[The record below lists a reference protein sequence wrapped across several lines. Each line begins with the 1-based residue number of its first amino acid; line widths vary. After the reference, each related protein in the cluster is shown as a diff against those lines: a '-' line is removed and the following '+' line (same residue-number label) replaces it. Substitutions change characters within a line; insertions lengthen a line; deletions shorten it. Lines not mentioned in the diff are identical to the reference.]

1 MTSTIEIRVPEDQGE
16 GTRFLLQGWM
26 KKQGDTV
33 AAHEPVAE
41 LETDKVVVELASPAA
56 GVLQVLHKQAGDELI
71 PGEVLATL
79 LLQVPETVG
88 EAAALKVAKSERAV
102 ATVGLTRVP
111 DPSVMETSAPP
122 GRTSPAVR
130 RMLSQLNLSL
140 DQIAGT
146 GRGGRV
152 TARDIEAN
160 RSKSGVDAPAPIPAM
175 TVGRI
180 RSHELPH
187 DSMRRRIAA
196 HMQSS
201 VQTAPHVTTVF
212 EADLSAVLA
221 HKANSAPELASLGTR
236 LTLTTYFVAASAL
249 AMRKV
254 PAVNSRW
261 HDDHLQVFDDV
272 NIGVGTSLGDKGL
285 VVPVLRNSQD
295 MDLYQIAEELEQ
307 LTTRA
312 RKGTLS
318 PSEVQGGT
326 FTISNHGVSGS
337 LIATP
342 IVIHQPQS
350 AILGVGK
357 LEKRVIVREIDGQ
370 DSIQVRPM
378 CYVTLTLDHRVLDG
392 FQANSF
398 LAALVSVL
406 EGWPLD
412 NGRQLP
418 ALVV

>member
-1 MTSTIEIRVPEDQGE
+1 MTNRTMDIKVPRDQQE
-16 GTRFLLQGWM
+16 GTRYVLQGWL
-26 KKQGDTV
+26 KKAGDTV

-41 LETDKVVVELASPAA
+41 LETDKVVVELAAPAD
-56 GVLQVLHKQAGDELI
+56 GVLQKLHKQAGDELT

-79 LLQVPETVG
+79 LLQVPETVDRG
-88 EAAALKVAKSERAV
+88 VATRDLPA
-102 ATVGLTRVP
+102 ATVGRPALPESNT
-111 DPSVMETSAPP
+111 METPLPP

-130 RMLSQLNLSL
+130 RMLNQLDLSL

-152 TARDIEAN
+152 TARDIEAALN
-160 RSKSGVDAPAPIPAM
+160 KPATGPQARTPARA
-175 TVGRI
+175 VGEI
-180 RSHELPH
+180 RSHDLPH
-187 DSMRRRIAA
+187 DSMRTRIAA
-196 HMQSS
+196 HMLGS

-221 HKANSAPELASLGTR
+221 HKAYSAPELAKLGKR
-236 LTLTTYFVAASAL
+236 LTLTAYFVAASAL

-261 HDDHLQVFDDV
+261 HDDRLEIFDDV
-272 NIGVGTSLGDKGL
+272 NIGVGTALGDKGL
-285 VVPVLRNSQD
+285 VVPVLHNSQD
-295 MDLYQIAEELEQ
+295 LDLYQVAEELEQ
-307 LTTRA
+307 LTLKA
-312 RKGTLS
+312 RKGSLS
-318 PSEVQGGT
+318 PSEVRGGT

-398 LAALVSVL
+398 LSALVAIL
-406 EGWPLD
+406 ESWPLD
-412 NGRQLP
+412 HGRRLP
-418 ALVV
+418 ALAV

>member
-1 MTSTIEIRVPEDQGE
+1 
-16 GTRFLLQGWM
+16 M
-26 KKQGDTV
+26 KELGDTV
-33 AAHEPVAE
+33 AAHEPIAE
-41 LETDKVVVELASPAA
+41 LETDKVVVELAAPAA

-79 LLQVPETVG
+79 LLQVPET
-88 EAAALKVAKSERAV
+88 EAVALNVANPDRAV
-102 ATVGLTRVP
+102 AAVGMSRLP
-111 DPSVMETSAPP
+111 DLSALETTLPP

-130 RMLSQLNLSL
+130 RMLSQLDVSL
-140 DQIAGT
+140 DKIVGT

-160 RSKSGVDAPAPIPAM
+160 LCKPGVGAPAPVPAR
-175 TVGRI
+175 TAGDI
-180 RSHELPH
+180 RSHDLPH

-196 HMQSS
+196 HMLGS

-221 HKANSAPELASLGTR
+221 HKAHSGPELASLGKR
-236 LTLTTYFVAASAL
+236 LTLTAYFVAASAL

-261 HDDHLQVFDDV
+261 HDDYLQVFDDV

-285 VVPVLRNSQD
+285 VVPVLHNSQD

-307 LTTRA
+307 LTARA

-318 PSEVQGGT
+318 PAEVQGGT

-357 LEKRVIVREIDGQ
+357 LEKRVIVREIDRQ

-398 LAALVSVL
+398 LGALVSVL
-406 EGWPLD
+406 ESWPPD
-412 NGRQLP
+412 NGRRLP
-418 ALVV
+418 SLAV

>member
-1 MTSTIEIRVPEDQGE
+1 MTRTIDIRVPQDQQQ
-16 GTRFLLQGWM
+16 GTRFVLQGWM

-41 LETDKVVVELASPAA
+41 LETDKVVVELAAPAA

-79 LLQVPETVG
+79 LLQLPETAAQQVG
-88 EAAALKVAKSERAV
+88 NQDRAFAAAGMSRL
-102 ATVGLTRVP
+102 P
-111 DPSVMETSAPP
+111 DSSALEMPMP
-122 GRTSPAVR
+122 ARTSPAVR
-130 RMLSQLNLSL
+130 RMLSELDLSL

-160 RSKSGVDAPAPIPAM
+160 LCKPGVSAAAPVPAR
-175 TVGRI
+175 TVGDI
-180 RSHELPH
+180 RSHDLPH
-187 DSMRRRIAA
+187 DSMRRRIAS
-196 HMQSS
+196 HMLGS

-212 EADLSAVLA
+212 EVDLSAVLA
-221 HKANSAPELASLGTR
+221 HKAHSAPKLASLGKR
-236 LTLTTYFVAASAL
+236 LTLTAYFVAASAL

-261 HDDHLQVFDDV
+261 HDDHLQLFDDV

-307 LTTRA
+307 LTARA
-312 RKGTLS
+312 RKGILS
-318 PSEVQGGT
+318 PAEVQGGT

-337 LIATP
+337 LLATP

-398 LAALVSVL
+398 LGALVSVL
-406 EGWPLD
+406 ESWPLD
-412 NGRQLP
+412 NGGRLP
-418 ALVV
+418 ALAV

>member
-1 MTSTIEIRVPEDQGE
+1 VTRTIEIRVPKDQQE
-16 GTRFLLQGWM
+16 GTRFVLQGWM

-56 GVLQVLHKQAGDELI
+56 GVLQDLHKQAGDELI
-71 PGEVLATL
+71 PGEVMATL

-88 EAAALKVAKSERAV
+88 AEASLQVAEPDRAV
-102 ATVGLTRVP
+102 SKLGMSRVP
-111 DPSVMETSAPP
+111 TSGAPETPLPP

-152 TARDIEAN
+152 TARDIEAS
-160 RSKSGVDAPAPIPAM
+160 RGKPGAYVQAPVSA
-175 TVGRI
+175 TLTGDI
-180 RSHELPH
+180 RSHDLPH

-196 HMQSS
+196 HMLGS

-221 HKANSAPELASLGTR
+221 HKANCASELASIGKR
-236 LTLTTYFVAASAL
+236 LTLTAYFVAASAL

-254 PAVNSRW
+254 PVVNSRW
-261 HDDHLQVFDDV
+261 HEDHLQIFDDV

-285 VVPVLRNSQD
+285 VVPVLRKSQD
-295 MDLYQIAEELEQ
+295 MDLYQVAEGLEQ
-307 LTTRA
+307 LTAKA
-312 RKGTLS
+312 RKGALS
-318 PSEVQGGT
+318 PAEVQGGT

-398 LAALVSVL
+398 LGALVSLL
-406 EGWPLD
+406 ENWPLE
-412 NGRQLP
+412 NGRRLP